1 MSVPRFR
8 KTAAFSAKSCGI
20 NGLSTTA
27 SDQRHR
33 ASLSIVLNFGG
44 LFQTGGLA
52 LTKSVEGGNLSFN
65 NLVVDIFRIRVRAIR
80 FHVLWGR
87 GTGLGEEMTL

>member
-1 MSVPRFR
+1 LSVPRFR

-20 NGLSTTA
+20 KGLSTTA

-33 ASLSIVLNFGG
+33 ASLSILLNFGG

-65 NLVVDIFRIRVRAIR
+65 NLVVDIFRIRGAAVGFRA
-80 FHVLWGR
+80 L
-87 GTGLGEEMTL
+87 

>member
-1 MSVPRFR
+1 LSVPRFR

-20 NGLSTTA
+20 KGLSTTA
-27 SDQRHR
+27 HQRHR
-33 ASLSIVLNFGG
+33 ASLSILLNFGG

-65 NLVVDIFRIRVRAIR
+65 NLVVDIFRIRGAAVGFRA
-80 FHVLWGR
+80 L
-87 GTGLGEEMTL
+87 